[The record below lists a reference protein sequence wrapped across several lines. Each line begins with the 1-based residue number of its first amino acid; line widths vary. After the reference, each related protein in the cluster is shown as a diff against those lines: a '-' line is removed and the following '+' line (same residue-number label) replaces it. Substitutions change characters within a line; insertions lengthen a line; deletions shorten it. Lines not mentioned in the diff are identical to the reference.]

1 MTAPIV
7 FISHNRVKMGMFDDI
22 NKHYR
27 DSNPRALHL
36 EGVYSF
42 YIIDADQSISLFAC
56 PKLLLYQ
63 TSLDWKERD

>member
-27 DSNPRALHL
+27 DSNPRALHM

-56 PKLLLYQ
+56 PKLIKFDSEFNLC
-63 TSLDWKERD
+63 